1 MKKLILS
8 IIVIVMMITPS
19 KANGQYIDDNY
30 IDVKIG
36 KSYELW
42 ESITLSSDSNF
53 LLYDRDYIGREVT
66 EIYEDTIIIT
76 YTDGMIDIMDSSLD
90 ILETIP
96 ADGSIVIGTG
106 NSIIKVGPN
115 SYRDF
120 ITFIAKDKIHVL
132 NHIYLENYLYGVV
145 PREIP
150 ASSHIEAL
158 KAQSIVARSYA
169 YRNIAKHKAD
179 GFDLCDTTHCQVY
192 MGHDNEHQ
200 STNKAID
207 LTYGEFVTYKGE
219 IVETPYH
226 STSGGKTESSVNSWG
241 GNLPY
246 LVAVEDEFSANSP
259 NSSWTVELS
268 LKDMENKLSAAG
280 VNVGEIQGI
289 EIIDTTDSNRV
300 KNLRVIGSDNTE
312 TISGVKMQSALAL
325 KSRWFDITSRGDTG
339 GGSSSRV
346 YVLDGNG
353 SRPLTINLDRAY
365 ILDSK
370 TTSVSRSRVNRAM
383 TSTNLGIIGS
393 LYANTSSP
401 GTFVVSGRGYGHGV
415 GMSQYG
421 AMEMA
426 KQGYNYIDII
436 THYYS
441 GVEIMYIGK

>member
-1 MKKLILS
+1 MKKLLISLIILA
-8 IIVIVMMITPS
+8 IMITPL
-19 KANGQYIDDNY
+19 KTNGQHLDGNY
-30 IDVKIG
+30 MDVKIG

-120 ITFIAKDKIHVL
+120 ITFIAKDKIHVI

-192 MGHDNEHQ
+192 MGKDNEHQ
-200 STNKAID
+200 ATNKAID
-207 LTYGEFVTYKGE
+207 LTYGEFVTYKGQ

-241 GNLPY
+241 GNFPY
-246 LVAVEDEFSANSP
+246 LVGVEDEFSANSP
-259 NSSWTVELS
+259 NSSWTVEIS
-268 LKDMENKLSAAG
+268 LKDLEYKLASAG
-280 VNVGEIQGI
+280 INVGVIKSI
-289 EIIDTTDSNRV
+289 EIIDTTESNRV
-300 KNLRVIGSDNTE
+300 KNLRLIGSDKTE
-312 TISGVKMQSALAL
+312 TISGVKMQSALGL
-325 KSRWFDITSRGDTG
+325 KSRWFDITRQGDTSG
-339 GGSSSRV
+339 RQSSTV

-353 SRPLTINLDRAY
+353 RRPLSINLDKAH
-365 ILDSK
+365 ILDDK
-370 TTSVSRSRVNRAM
+370 TTSVSRSSVNRAM
-383 TSTNLGIIGS
+383 SSTRLGTIGS
-393 LYANTSSP
+393 LYSNTNSTA
-401 GTFVVSGRGYGHGV
+401 TFVVSGRGYGHGV

-441 GVEIMYIGK
+441 GVEIMNNGK